1 MNMEDRQMTAL
12 LKKLAFTDRTQTK
25 VKVNPVLRS
34 RTKFAAALQTQI
46 SIVEA
51 EAKGETY
58 TVERLRWR
66 TNEDGERV
74 RVTKQIAPRA
84 WFWTEEDGVVYL
96 MPKVGVRPLEIAPGK
111 TTITVGAPK
120 ELVPTLNMLIQ
131 AVNEGELDG
140 QIAEANSR
148 VKSK

>member
-1 MNMEDRQMTAL
+1 MSA
-12 LKKLAFTDRTQTK
+12 LKKLSLSDHSQKRAKID
-25 VKVNPVLRS
+25 PVIRS

-58 TVERLRWR
+58 TVERLRWK

-74 RVTKQIAPRA
+74 RVTKQILPRA
-84 WFWTEEDGVVYL
+84 WYWAEADGTVYL
-96 MPKVGVRPLEIAPGK
+96 MPKIGVRPLQLEKGK
-111 TTITVGAPK
+111 PTIEVGAMK
-120 ELVPTLNMLIQ
+120 ELVPTLNTLIQ
-131 AVNEGELDG
+131 AVNDGELDN

-148 VKSK
+148 KKSA